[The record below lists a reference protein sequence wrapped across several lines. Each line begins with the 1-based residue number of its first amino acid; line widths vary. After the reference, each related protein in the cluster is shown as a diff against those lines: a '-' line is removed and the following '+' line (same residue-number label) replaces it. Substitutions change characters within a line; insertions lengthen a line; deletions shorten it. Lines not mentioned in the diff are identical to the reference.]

1 MDLISTEGPILLGYL
16 ALAAVV
22 AAGGFVML
30 LLEPATRDRRRRN
43 RLARVRRHA
52 AAGCDVCRLRL
63 LVEDGRREVA
73 RLEAQAAQL
82 DADAFLD
89 FPTGGPR

>member
-52 AAGCDVCRLRL
+52 AAECNVYRLRL

>member
-30 LLEPATRDRRRRN
+30 LLEPAVRARRARN
-43 RLARVRRHA
+43 RTARIRRHA
-52 AAGCDVCRLRL
+52 AAGCQVCIIRYH
-63 LVEDGRREVA
+63 VEAGRAQLAANAA
-73 RLEAQAAQL
+73 RDEQL
-82 DADAFLD
+82 DAAAFLD
-89 FPTGGPR
+89 FPTGGTR